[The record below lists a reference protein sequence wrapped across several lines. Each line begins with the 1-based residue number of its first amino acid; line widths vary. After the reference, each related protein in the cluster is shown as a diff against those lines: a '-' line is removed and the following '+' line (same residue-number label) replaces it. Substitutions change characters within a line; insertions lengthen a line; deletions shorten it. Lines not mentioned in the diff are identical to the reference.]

1 MEQCLLLRGKSHS
14 HGLIILAS
22 LTSMRHGILLIGL
35 ICLLVSGYLWMVG
48 ASWDLANSK
57 ASDDAHVLSEVK
69 SRPARIGFFLAQDS
83 ALLKAVIWSQDGSVV
98 YPGGKIYIPTQFELS
113 FNELEELTQLTSQ
126 NLRGN
131 WSNYDR
137 DGAESLYCQTTP
149 RTCLIYDR
157 TELQKTLQTS
167 LRGSSLRQPLRS
179 VTMAFLMLLALLCLY
194 AYWRFGPTYKPDDQL
209 VLVPEQHSAR
219 RGQLEV
225 VLTPRDLQLL
235 VFLKEKQ
242 GNVATKDEL
251 YDAGWGRDFMPN
263 SRALDQHVI
272 NLRKKLDP
280 DKSRSPIIETV
291 RGVGYRLL

>member
-1 MEQCLLLRGKSHS
+1 
-14 HGLIILAS
+14 
-22 LTSMRHGILLIGL
+22 MRLGFLLIGL
-35 ICLLVSGYLWMVG
+35 ICVLVSGYLWMVG
-48 ASWDLANSK
+48 TSWDLANSK
-57 ASDDAHVLSEVK
+57 ASDDVQALSEVK
-69 SRPARIGFFLAQDS
+69 SHPARIGFFLAQDT
-83 ALLKAVIWSQDGSVV
+83 ALLKAVIWSQDGSIV
-98 YPGGKIYIPTQFELS
+98 YPGLKLYTPTQLDLS

-126 NLRGN
+126 NLRVN

-137 DGAESLYCQTTP
+137 DGEESLYCQTTP

-167 LRGSSLRQPLRS
+167 LRGSSLRQPIRS
-179 VTMAFLMLLALLCLY
+179 VAMAFLMLLALFCLY
-194 AYWRFGPTYKPDDQL
+194 AYWRFGTTYKPDDQL
-209 VLVPEQHSAR
+209 VLVLEQHSAR
-219 RGQLEV
+219 RGRLEV
-225 VLTPRDLQLL
+225 ALTPRDLQLL

-263 SRALDQHVI
+263 SRALDQHII